1 MEGGPV
7 LGGVMPFWGSPA
19 VRRDWLLT
27 KIQGVDQPL
36 PTSVDLA
43 LAEHFTR
50 AAVDRFT
57 CPLRVA
63 IRTSSAFSPT
73 CLPSSSALAPASN
86 KCVLAYS
93 HHPLFSS
100 GHHGGDKGVRPLF
113 QAPRTP
119 AFIDAERSIELI
131 NAPHKQGGTALHE
144 LVEFA
149 ERLHEVVAV
158 LRNVDQRAG
167 GTEWVDAQVPPRVA
181 LDAVAGEVFQVAFA
195 VEMHAVDAQ
204 FMPSAEQIVDERA
217 LSHAALPRDEDVSIY
232 LFSRQPEGLTAVRLS
247 EKELSVK
254 RGFTAT
260 IVSFLTSTP
269 LSCSGYLLL
278 RIVPDN
284 LHAVADWE
292 SEVRVIHRA
301 VSRH

>member
-1 MEGGPV
+1 MSPSSEEGWI
-7 LGGVMPFWGSPA
+7 L
-19 VRRDWLLT
+19 
-27 KIQGVDQPL
+27 
-36 PTSVDLA
+36 
-43 LAEHFTR
+43 
-50 AAVDRFT
+50 
-57 CPLRVA
+57 
-63 IRTSSAFSPT
+63 SSE
-73 CLPSSSALAPASN
+73 LPSVPRQTLRKDEVNAFLDF
-86 KCVLAYS
+86 
-93 HHPLFSS
+93 LFS
-100 GHHGGDKGVRPLF
+100 DVAQK
-113 QAPRTP
+113 P
-119 AFIDAERSIELI
+119 AEI
-131 NAPHKQGGTALHE
+131 
-144 LVEFA
+144 
-149 ERLHEVVAV
+149 RL
-158 LRNVDQRAG
+158 
-167 GTEWVDAQVPPRVA
+167 PPRVA

-292 SEVRVIHRA
+292 SEVRVVHGT
-301 VSRH
+301 VSRQGPGSACSSSCQRHCLNDTLAKEGGAPGGGRSTLAS